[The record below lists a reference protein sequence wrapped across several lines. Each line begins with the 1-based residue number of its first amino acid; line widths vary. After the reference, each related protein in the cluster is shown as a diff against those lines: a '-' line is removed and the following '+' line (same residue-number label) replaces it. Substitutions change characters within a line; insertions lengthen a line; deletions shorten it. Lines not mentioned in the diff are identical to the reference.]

1 MQHPIFGQIGHLF
14 IIISFVSALAV
25 TYSYFKASNTSDL
38 AIEKSW
44 TRFSRLIFYVHVIAV
59 LGIIVTLF
67 YITFK
72 HYFEYYYVW
81 DYSSKSLPTEYILSS
96 FWHGQE
102 GSFLLWIFW
111 DAILGII
118 LIKLSGKTWEAP
130 VMTVFALVQA
140 FLCSMI
146 LGVVIPVIDFKIGS
160 TPFLLMKEAMPNLPV
175 WQMNPNFIPEDG
187 KGMNPLLQNYWMVIH
202 PPTLFLGFASTLVP
216 FAYLMAGLWKKRYT
230 EWIKPS
236 LPWSLVSA
244 LILGVGIL
252 MGAYWAYETL
262 NFGGYWNWDPVENAV
277 YVPWLVMVAAIHT
290 QIANKKSGTAIKAS
304 VILVIAQFILILYST
319 FLTRS
324 GVLGDAS
331 VHSFTDLG
339 LSGQLLIYL
348 FTFVFLSTILCIVR
362 WKHLPT
368 DEKEITTYSKEFWI
382 FIGAT
387 TLCLAAFQVIFT
399 TSIPV
404 YNKLVGAFGYVSNI
418 AMPVDQPAHYSKFQ
432 LWAFALILLLT
443 GIGQFVWWGRIK
455 KTGWVKAL
463 VNPFI
468 IALVITALALNIE
481 HDFIY
486 QVKSEPF
493 KLFSYGFLLFSG
505 IFALAANAM
514 IIFNIFKGNYKLS
527 GGAITHI
534 GVAFMLLGILFSSGY
549 SKVVSL
555 NNSGMA
561 ISNNDEAFTKND
573 NKENKENIALWQNK
587 PLKMDKYTLTYR
599 GVRLKG
605 RDLPDY
611 IKPSQ
616 VEIVEGDF
624 HAVALDDIVQNGKTY
639 YKKADTLAIF
649 EENRYY
655 EIDFREENGKV
666 TTLYPRFQINKQMGN
681 VSSPA
686 LKHNLGNDL
695 YTYVAR
701 APDLEEREWTK
712 TEEKK
717 VAMRDTFFLNDYVAI
732 LNGAQQIKEVPGV
745 TLGPNDAA
753 VKADIKIVGSDFREF
768 HMEPTYIIKAGMVAM
783 PPVENEELGL
793 RIRFTN
799 IDPKTGIFAFGVN
812 STQRD
817 FVVLKAIEKPYINFL
832 WIGTAILVIGL
843 ILAAAR
849 RYREFRLVND

>member
-1 MQHPIFGQIGHLF
+1 MQHPIFGQLGHLF

-25 TYSYFKASNTSDL
+25 AFSYYKATNQTEL
-38 AIEKSW
+38 LPENSW
-44 TRFSRLIFYVHVIAV
+44 TKFSRILFSVHFIAV
-59 LGIIVTLF
+59 LGIIITLF

-111 DAILGII
+111 DAVLGLV
-118 LIKLSGKTWEAP
+118 LIRLSGKTWEAP
-130 VMTVFALVQA
+130 VMAIFALVQA

-146 LGVVIPVIDFKIGS
+146 LGVVIPGIDLKIGS
-160 TPFLLMKEAMPNLPV
+160 TPFLLMKEAMPELPV

-202 PPTLFLGFASTLVP
+202 PPTLFLGFATTLIP
-216 FAYLMAGLWKKRYT
+216 FAYLMAGLWKKRYI

-304 VILVIAQFILILYST
+304 AILVISQFILILYST

-324 GVLGDAS
+324 GVLGNAS

-348 FTFVFLSTILCIVR
+348 FTFIILAVILMAIR
-362 WKHLPT
+362 WKHIPT
-368 DEKEITTYSKEFWI
+368 DEKELTTYSKEFWI

-404 YNKLVGAFGYVSNI
+404 YNKLVEAFGFVSNL

-432 LWAFALILLLT
+432 IWAFIIILFLT

-455 KTGWVKAL
+455 KDGWFKAFTNTTL
-463 VNPFI
+463 A
-468 IALVITALALNIE
+468 ALVIAALAINFTKVYNVSYGLMVFAAIFAIVANFTIILNI
-481 HDFIY
+481 I
-486 QVKSEPF
+486 
-493 KLFSYGFLLFSG
+493 
-505 IFALAANAM
+505 
-514 IIFNIFKGNYKLS
+514 KGKYLVS

-549 SKVVSL
+549 SKIVSL
-555 NNSGMA
+555 NGTGMA
-561 ISNNDEAFTKND
+561 ISNKDEAFTKND

-587 PLKMDKYTLTYR
+587 PQKMDKYTLTYR
-599 GVRLKG
+599 GMRLKG
-605 RDLPDY
+605 RELPDY

-616 VEIVEGDF
+616 VEMIEGDF
-624 HAVALDDIVQNGKTY
+624 HAVALEDIVQNGKIY
-639 YKKADTLAIF
+639 YKKADTLTIF
-649 EENRYY
+649 DENRYY
-655 EIDFREENGKV
+655 EIDFRDEAGKI
-666 TTLYPRFQINKQMGN
+666 TTLYPRFQLNKQMGN

-686 LKHNLGNDL
+686 LKHNWSNDL
-695 YTYVAR
+695 YTFVSL
-701 APDLEEREWTK
+701 APNLEEREWSK

-732 LNGAQQIKEVPGV
+732 LNGAQQIKDVPGV
-745 TLGPNDAA
+745 VLGPNDAA
-753 VKADIKIVGSDFREF
+753 VKADIKIIGQDFREF
-768 HMEPTYIIKAGMVAM
+768 HIEPTYIIKEGMVAM

-799 IDPKTGIFAFGVN
+799 IDPKTGVFSFGVN
-812 STQRD
+812 TTQRD
-817 FVVLKAIEKPYINFL
+817 FVVLKAIEKPFINLL

-843 ILAAAR
+843 LLAAAR